1 MNCRDIVPHD
11 HLQKSRPMIE
21 AIIFDLDD
29 TLYSEI
35 TYIRS
40 AFATVAEF
48 LADRGMGS
56 SHQILSL
63 LEHIHWEIDR
73 DRVFQHAARRLN
85 FDPAW
90 IPELVR
96 MVRSHVPK
104 IEIPPETCDVLVQLC
119 RHFRLAIVT
128 DGHREVQRR
137 KIAAL
142 GLDSMM
148 DVIVCTDDLGRPFW
162 KPDPLPFLT
171 ACRTLKTNPSRAV
184 FVGDHP
190 RRDIWGAARLGMKT
204 VRIVRHDGYFRH
216 HPDLPE
222 ASPHARITH
231 LSELIDCLRSGPKS
245 SHHAKKE
252 YLLENAA

>member
-1 MNCRDIVPHD
+1 
-11 HLQKSRPMIE
+11 MIE

-29 TLYSEI
+29 TLYPEI
-35 TYIRS
+35 AFIRS

-48 LADRGMGS
+48 LADRGIGS
-56 SHQILSL
+56 PHQILSL

-85 FDPAW
+85 FDPGW
-90 IPELVR
+90 IPQLVR

-104 IEIPPETCDVLVQLC
+104 IELPPETREVLVELC
-119 RHFRLAIVT
+119 RHFRLGIVT

-137 KIAAL
+137 KLAAL
-142 GLDSMM
+142 DLASMV
-148 DVIVCTDDLGRPFW
+148 DVIVCTDELGRPFW

-171 ACRTLKTNPSRAV
+171 ACRALKTEPMRVV

-204 VRIVRHDGYFRH
+204 VRIVRYDGYFRH
-216 HPDLPE
+216 HPDLAE
-222 ASPHARITH
+222 APPDYRITH
-231 LSELIDCLRSGPKS
+231 LSELIDCLDIVPRSS
-245 SHHAKKE
+245 RHERRE

>member
-1 MNCRDIVPHD
+1 MSCRDIVPLD
-11 HLQKSRPMIE
+11 HLRHPRPMIE

-29 TLYSEI
+29 TLYPEI
-35 TYIRS
+35 AYIRS

-48 LADRGMGS
+48 LADRGIGS
-56 SHQILSL
+56 RHQILSL

-90 IPELVR
+90 IPHLIR
-96 MVRSHVPK
+96 MVRSHAPK
-104 IEIPPETCDVLVQLC
+104 IELPPETRSVLVQLC
-119 RHFRLAIVT
+119 RHFRLGIVT

-142 GLDSMM
+142 DLASMM

-171 ACRTLKTNPSRAV
+171 ACRTLKTDPSRAV

-204 VRIVRHDGYFRH
+204 VRIARYDGYFRNH
-216 HPDLPE
+216 ADLPE
-222 ASPHARITH
+222 APPDWRITH
-231 LSELIDCLRSGPKS
+231 LSELIECLGIVSRSSG
-245 SHHAKKE
+245 HARKE
-252 YLLENAA
+252 YFLENAA